1 MNDIERSIGSMLVT
15 DLFVEIPED
24 RMTPDDRLRGDLG
37 LDSLGFVE
45 LRVQCENTFGITISD
60 AEFTRRTSPASA
72 PSPTSFAPC
81 GAAPRWPAIDVR
93 TSRTPGSAER
103 THPCQP
109 T

>member
-60 AEFTRRTSPASA
+60 AEFTPENFTSIRTVA
-72 PSPTSFAPC
+72 
-81 GAAPRWPAIDVR
+81 DLVR
-93 TSRTPGSAER
+93 TLRGSSPVAGD
-103 THPCQP
+103 
-109 T
+109 